1 MDGLALRH
9 TEVQLHLEQLRHELV
24 LIEVPVAVEVDAR
37 EEVKQPLA
45 ALGEGGAHARRD
57 LAGRGDADRLVHGV
71 QPPPPRVARDSR
83 ALERGEV
90 GVEVGVELGR
100 GGAVRGVPALHRH
113 LVLITDRLSC
123 RREIFAS
130 AQRRLESIGCSTM
143 NISISVR
150 RSNAWRP
157 VIALPQI
164 TSRRAFTQVK
174 SSLSQHRN
182 GTHKRLL
189 TGYMYSCSEAFTLRS
204 GEFVLVSRAHSW
216 SR

>member
-1 MDGLALRH
+1 VDGLALRH

-123 RREIFAS
+123 RREIFV
-130 AQRRLESIGCSTM
+130 ECSEEVGI
-143 NISISVR
+143 N
-150 RSNAWRP
+150 
-157 VIALPQI
+157 
-164 TSRRAFTQVK
+164 
-174 SSLSQHRN
+174 
-182 GTHKRLL
+182 RLL
-189 TGYMYSCSEAFTLRS
+189 DHEHQYFGAALQRLAASNRPAADHVAPGIHPAVCPSTETEPTSDYSQDTCTAAR
-204 GEFVLVSRAHSW
+204 
-216 SR
+216 

>member
-1 MDGLALRH
+1 VDGLALRH

-164 TSRRAFTQVK
+164 TSRRAFTQQSVPAQK
-174 SSLSQHRN
+174 RNPQATTHRI
-182 GTHKRLL
+182 HVQLL
-189 TGYMYSCSEAFTLRS
+189 GSFYVEKWGVCAFFES
-204 GEFVLVSRAHSW
+204 AHSW